1 MSYLGSQLILG
12 QLAYRLIPPAVLLL
26 LPIAITEWYRYK
38 SLRNSGEDRSRIWYG
53 YRSLRHFIFI
63 TVIAVW
69 WALWD
74 LAGGWAGVLK
84 TLPSWLSLLA
94 QENNQYLLFSV
105 PPIASLFLLQFLNYS
120 TDKTVSELHW
130 PQIAIVR
137 RAWWSV
143 VQDVV
148 SMLMVAAGFEAVFA
162 GRYVGIFWIIGAAVI
177 HRVGLVFLR
186 LAEGM
191 RFNRLKSGELRN
203 RSCAMA
209 RRMGINLR
217 SVCMVPAGKGHL
229 TNAFGGSSTIALTD
243 ALPKY
248 LNERQVDSV
257 IAHEL
262 IHVKHKHARM
272 GSLVV
277 GASFSALMLLMF
289 KIPGRMMQ
297 FRPLLDLAVVYLP
310 MIGFYYFS
318 RRAEF
323 AADREAVLHTGD
335 PETAIRALANLYQ
348 SSSVPVRWS
357 KLSELFQTHPS
368 LTRRVLA
375 IAHVGGLPQDRL
387 SKVLKETGLRSLV
400 PDMPAEVHS

>member
-1 MSYLGSQLILG
+1 MSYLYSRLILG
-12 QLAYRLIPPAVLLL
+12 QPAHSFVPPVLFLL
-26 LPIAITEWYRYK
+26 LPIMVTGWYRYRA
-38 SLRNSGEDRSRIWYG
+38 LRKCGEDRTRIWYG
-53 YRSLRHFIFI
+53 YRSLRRFIVL
-63 TVIAVW
+63 TMLAVW

-74 LAGGWAGVLK
+74 LNAGYTDALK
-84 TLPSWLSLLA
+84 TLPSWVSHFALA
-94 QENNQYLLFSV
+94 NNPHLLFSV
-105 PPIASLFLLQFLNYS
+105 PLVTSLLIFQFLNYS
-120 TDKTVSELHW
+120 TDKTVAELRW
-130 PQIAIVR
+130 STMAMVR

-148 SMLMVAAGFEAVFA
+148 SMLMVAAGFEAIFA
-162 GRYVGIFWIIGAAVI
+162 GHYFGILWIIAAAVI
-177 HRVGLVFLR
+177 HRVGMVFLR

-203 RSCAMA
+203 RSFAMA
-209 RRMGINLR
+209 RRMGINVQT
-217 SVCMVPAGKGHL
+217 VCMVPAGKGHL
-229 TNAFGGSSTIALTD
+229 TNAFGASNMIALTD

-272 GSLVV
+272 GSLIIV
-277 GASFSALMLLMF
+277 ASFSVLMLLMF
-289 KIPGRMMQ
+289 RIPGRMMN
-297 FRPLLDLAVVYLP
+297 FRPLFDFVVVYSP

-323 AADREAVLHTGD
+323 EADREAVSFTGD

-348 SSSVPVRWS
+348 STSVPVRWS

-375 IAHVGGLPQDRL
+375 IAQVGELPRDRV
-387 SKVLKETGLRSLV
+387 SKILKETGLLTVAPDALAEIRS
-400 PDMPAEVHS
+400 

>member
-1 MSYLGSQLILG
+1 MSNPDT
-12 QLAYRLIPPAVLLL
+12 LIPAAILLV
-26 LPIAITEWYRYK
+26 LPIAVTEWYRHK
-38 SLRNSGEDRSRIWYG
+38 AWRHSEDRSDIWYG
-53 YRSLRHFIFI
+53 YRSLRRFIVL
-63 TVIAVW
+63 TTIAVW

-74 LAGGWAGVLK
+74 LNAGYAAAIKESTFWVSRLALENHQHLRFS
-84 TLPSWLSLLA
+84 LPI
-94 QENNQYLLFSV
+94 
-105 PPIASLFLLQFLNYS
+105 IASLFVVQILNYS

-130 PQIAIVR
+130 TQIAIVR

-143 VQDVV
+143 VQDVI
-148 SMLMVAAGFEAVFA
+148 SMLMVAAGFEAIYT
-162 GRYVGIFWIIGAAVI
+162 GRYFGILWIVGAAVV
-177 HRVGLVFLR
+177 HRVGMVLLR

-203 RSCAMA
+203 RSFAMA

-229 TNAFGGSSTIALTD
+229 TNAFGASNMIALTD

-262 IHVKHKHARM
+262 IHVKHKHARW
-272 GSLVV
+272 GSLIIV
-277 GASFSALMLLMF
+277 ASFSVLMVLMF
-289 KIPGRMMQ
+289 KIPGRVMQ

-310 MIGFYYFS
+310 LIGFYYFS

-323 AADREAVLHTGD
+323 EADREAVLCTAD

-348 SSSVPVRWS
+348 STNVPVRWT

-368 LTRRVLA
+368 LTRRVMA
-375 IAHVGGLPQDRL
+375 IAQAGDLPRDRV
-387 SKVLKETGLRSLV
+387 SKILKETGLLTIA
-400 PDMPAEVHS
+400 PDALAETRF